1 MNKQKT
7 LIVLNHLLDEKL
19 WKPNIT
25 ELSKRTGI
33 PISTLFDFVEMRRKE
48 GTLSVQ
54 VRLVSELEL
63 IENLNLNKFEK
74 MKQVKK

>member
-74 MKQVKK
+74 KVKK